1 MAANF
6 CFNFEIPEQ
15 NPEFSINEEKSGHKE
30 VKGSVKAEATFL
42 NPNQNELEVVLKGN
56 YEAKEVEIAGFDNGP
71 SSRLVH
77 LSEAFVENLIRNS
90 EEYSTTAS
98 KRALESNTDL
108 IPSFYEG
115 GLKIWEC
122 SLDLV
127 NHLNRLFLENKLY
140 FQDKAVLELGCG
152 AGLPGIYACLKGA
165 SVCFQDYNAE
175 VLKLFTIPNVAL
187 SMNSGNS
194 FDFSRNPTLL
204 EKINRCKFLSGDW
217 EFAKSLLEPM
227 SFDVI
232 LTSETIY
239 NSDVQKSLYELIK
252 FVLKPSGVAFVA
264 AKSYYFGVGGG
275 TDQFSQLVKQD
286 GAFDISNLTMCSE
299 GVKREILVM
308 KRK

>member
-15 NPEFSINEEKSGHKE
+15 NLDFSTKEQEAGRQE
-30 VKGSVKAEATFL
+30 VKGFVKAEAKFI
-42 NPNQNELEVVLKGN
+42 NPNQKELEDVLKGN
-56 YEAKEVEIAGFDNGP
+56 YEAKEVEITGLENG

-77 LSEAFVENLIRNS
+77 LSVAYVEKLIRNS
-90 EEYSTTAS
+90 EEYSTTACNQ
-98 KRALESNTDL
+98 ALKSNTDL

-122 SLDLV
+122 SIDLV
-127 NHLNRLFLENKLY
+127 NHLNKLFLENKLD

-165 SVCFQDYNAE
+165 RVCFQDYNSE

-194 FDFSRNPTLL
+194 FDFFKSPTCL
-204 EKINRCKFLSGDW
+204 ENVKHCKFLSGDW
-217 EFAKSLLEPM
+217 ELAKSFLEPN
-227 SFDVI
+227 SFDVV

-239 NSDVQKSLYELIK
+239 NSDVQELLYELIK
-252 FVLKPSGVAFVA
+252 FTLNLNGVAFVA

-275 TDQFSQLVKQD
+275 TDQFSRLVKQD
-286 GAFDISNLTMCSE
+286 GAFDISNFTMCSE